1 MRADGQR
8 RLSRRELDIPRPDAD
23 FLALIN
29 KYRGVMQRVSRMYA
43 ANGTDREDLVQEI
56 VYQLWRSFPSFR
68 RDAAPMT
75 WVYRI
80 ALNTAITGLRRRSRR
95 PVHVP
100 IDAAVDVPTPSAS
113 AGLDSRIDLLYCAI
127 RRLGDVDRAL
137 VMCYLDELSY
147 KQIADVLGLSES
159 NVGVRLGRAR
169 ARLQDLVRDLE

>member
-1 MRADGQR
+1 
-8 RLSRRELDIPRPDAD
+8 
-23 FLALIN
+23 
-29 KYRGVMQRVSRMYA
+29 
-43 ANGTDREDLVQEI
+43 
-56 VYQLWRSFPSFR
+56 
-68 RDAAPMT
+68 MT

>member
-1 MRADGQR
+1 
-8 RLSRRELDIPRPDAD
+8 LDIPRPDAD
-23 FLALIN
+23 FLALLN
-29 KYRGVMQRVSRMYA
+29 KYRGVVQRVSRMYA
-43 ANGTDREDLVQEI
+43 ANGSDREELVQEI

-68 RDAAPMT
+68 RNAAPMT

-100 IDAAVDVPTPSAS
+100 IDAVDVPSRSAS
-113 AGLDSRIDLLYCAI
+113 AGLDSRIDLLYRAI

-147 KQIADVLGLSES
+147 KQIADVLGLSET
-159 NVGVRLGRAR
+159 NVGVRLGRAK